1 MKQILIFSENKALI
15 TLWSNNLSPSYDIS
29 TIDDIYTLSDVDAVI
44 VDALKIDN
52 DDKLLSAFSRK
63 ETRFLIVGDNWHED
77 NQINALTK
85 GAAGYCEISET
96 PKLMLQALE
105 QIIKGDIWIQRLLVP
120 KVIGSLMEMNNKQKE
135 QPVDKKSS
143 ESTEL
148 LKQLSGR
155 EMDVAKMIQKGESNK
170 IIATALH
177 ISERTVKA
185 HLSSIFRKLNVSN
198 RLHLA
203 LFIKEFG

>member
-1 MKQILIFSENKALI
+1 M
-15 TLWSNNLSPSYDIS
+15 
-29 TIDDIYTLSDVDAVI
+29 DDIYTLSDVDAVI